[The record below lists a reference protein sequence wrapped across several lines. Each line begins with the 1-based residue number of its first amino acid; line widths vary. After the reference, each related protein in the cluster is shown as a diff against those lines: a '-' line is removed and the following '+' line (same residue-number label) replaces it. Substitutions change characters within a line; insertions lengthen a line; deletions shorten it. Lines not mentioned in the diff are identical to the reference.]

1 MTNKY
6 VKRTIIMHSRET
18 YNAVIPSD
26 ELITAMTDLSSGAYK
41 LLIYYYSRKTGWNFE
56 DKEIAETIGLG
67 DRRVKEVRK
76 ELIDKKYLLILKGNP
91 IDNYFIGRKAVQ
103 EWENPDEV

>member
-1 MTNKY
+1 
-6 VKRTIIMHSRET
+6 MHSRESH
-18 YNAVIPSD
+18 NATIPSD

-41 LLIYYYSRKTGWNFE
+41 LLIYYYSRRTGWNF
-56 DKEIAETIGLG
+56 DDAEIAKTIGVAE
-67 DRRVKEVRK
+67 RRVRELRK
-76 ELIDKKYLLILKGNP
+76 ELTERKYLLILKGA